1 MKKFSLKDILIPSL
15 ALFLICTVATALLAL
30 TNGVTKEKINQ
41 VALKTAAEARQKVC
55 ADAKTFEEKKD
66 SNGNTYFEAKDE
78 NGNTVGFAITT
89 EDKSYGGAIE
99 VMTGFSA
106 DGKITGV
113 EILTID
119 DTPGLG
125 MNAKKEE
132 FRNNYIGKNGALS
145 VSKNAAAD
153 NEIQAITGATITSN
167 AVTRCVNSATDIYNN
182 VTGGEQNG

>member
-1 MKKFSLKDILIPSL
+1 
-15 ALFLICTVATALLAL
+15 
-30 TNGVTKEKINQ
+30 
-41 VALKTAAEARQKVC
+41 
-55 ADAKTFEEKKD
+55 
-66 SNGNTYFEAKDE
+66 
-78 NGNTVGFAITT
+78 
-89 EDKSYGGAIE
+89 
-99 VMTGFSA
+99 MTGFSA

-132 FRNNYIGKNGALS
+132 FRKNYIGKNGALS
-145 VSKNAAAD
+145 VSKNASAD